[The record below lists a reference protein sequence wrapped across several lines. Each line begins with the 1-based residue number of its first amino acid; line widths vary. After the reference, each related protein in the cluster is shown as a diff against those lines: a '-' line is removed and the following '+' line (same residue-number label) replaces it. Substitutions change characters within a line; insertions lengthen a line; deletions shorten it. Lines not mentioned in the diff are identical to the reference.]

1 MCCQIAA
8 GIVYRNL
15 AARNCLVDKHGR
27 VKIDDFDLSRCLQND
42 TKKYYSRIT
51 KRLVRWHAVEVKRL
65 TQPQKCSGDI
75 YELMVD
81 YMPYLFIST
90 RTRLESGPTIVGDE
104 QTDPEIMAHLGAQ
117 LFHEKCNNFSEYRTD
132 DCARIV
138 LDKLEQLGYHV
149 ISMTGIGQTCI
160 WLLHKD

>member
-27 VKIDDFDLSRCLQND
+27 VKIDDFGLSRCLQND
-42 TKKYYSRIT
+42 TKKYFSRIT

-117 LFHEKCNNFSEYRTD
+117 LFHEKCNN
-132 DCARIV
+132 
-138 LDKLEQLGYHV
+138 
-149 ISMTGIGQTCI
+149 
-160 WLLHKD
+160 